1 MLLRCRRRGDAVGI
15 NDNGATKMKSVLF
28 AAAAMLA
35 LSPVSSVI
43 AQTQL
48 PATNVT
54 APKPKPRPMVNVPTA
69 PSRST
74 TNSASIVPD
83 RPDPETPHVRAR
95 DWNAPGVMNLNYMT
109 EAQFVAFQ
117 AMHPTAVFYGRCFA
131 GQDPDLNIRATFRR
145 HPPFGCWG

>member
-1 MLLRCRRRGDAVGI
+1 
-15 NDNGATKMKSVLF
+15 MKSVWV
-28 AAAAMLA
+28 AATAMLA
-35 LSPVSSVI
+35 LLPI
-43 AQTQL
+43 ATALAQNQL
-48 PATNVT
+48 PTTNIT
-54 APKPKPRPMVNVPTA
+54 QPKPRTEIITHGA

-117 AMHPTAVFYGRCFA
+117 AMHPTAVFYGRCYA